1 MKWDGLPQLKQR
13 CCCFLGW
20 LAESSA
26 VDLAVVAAEIVVLV
40 VG

>member
-1 MKWDGLPQLKQR
+1 MGFRSLNNDS
-13 CCCFLGW
+13 CCFLGW

-26 VDLAVVAAEIVVLV
+26 ADLAVVAAEIVVLV